1 MLRELKGP
9 ADPRVDDAHRRSRP
23 GCEGTL
29 RLADTDRSS
38 AWSQATAAG
47 AAPSGLVAKRR
58 ASSSVR
64 RETAL
69 ARLERPARRGD
80 RALVDGAPAYDAL
93 AGAAQKAGLTLRPPQ
108 LSIFGHP
115 RAGTPLMQS
124 SQTAGIDLPLK
135 ALAWE
140 DGAGQVWLAYNDPA
154 WLTVRHGVQN
164 RPEVVKAMTAVL
176 EALTDAAATGA
187 R

>member
-1 MLRELKGP
+1 MHGNQGP
-9 ADPRVDDAHRRSRP
+9 RKSRVTMH
-23 GCEGTL
+23 
-29 RLADTDRSS
+29 
-38 AWSQATAAG
+38 TAAVLVGVLSLLMIG
-47 AAPSGLVAKRR
+47 APGNAAGDAPSGLVAKR
-58 ASSSVR
+58 SQYSVA
-64 RETAL
+64 ETMD
-69 ARLERPARRGD
+69 RLERAAKERDLVVVAR
-80 RALVDGAPAYDAL
+80 VDH

-108 LSIFGHP
+108 LLIFSHP

-124 SQTAGIDLPLK
+124 LQTAGIDLPLK

-140 DGAGQVWLAYNDPA
+140 DGAGQVWLACNDPA